1 MLMLMVRMRRAHA
14 GLGFFL
20 AAMVMAAMVIAA
32 PTGGQAQQL
41 SERAKEFEAL
51 LRKTGFE
58 FRRINPKVWVTD
70 FKGKQGPKVA
80 VISSIDDDMSVNFAI
95 IAKKPDL
102 PTSAEFLTKVVRMND
117 QFDYVKVGIDK
128 DGDLF
133 VRTDLMLRNLDGQEL
148 KQQLQQ
154 VANAADEAYGQIKP
168 MLRGR

>member
-1 MLMLMVRMRRAHA
+1 MPMLMVRMRRARA

-20 AAMVMAAMVIAA
+20 AAMVIAAAMLAVPGA
-32 PTGGQAQQL
+32 QAQQL

-51 LRKTGFE
+51 LRKAGFE

>member
-1 MLMLMVRMRRAHA
+1 M
-14 GLGFFL
+14 
-20 AAMVMAAMVIAA
+20 
-32 PTGGQAQQL
+32 
-41 SERAKEFEAL
+41 
-51 LRKTGFE
+51 
-58 FRRINPKVWVTD
+58 
-70 FKGKQGPKVA
+70 
-80 VISSIDDDMSVNFAI
+80 
-95 IAKKPDL
+95 
-102 PTSAEFLTKVVRMND
+102 KVVRMND